1 MREVAV
7 GGAVAV
13 PGAIAVN
20 PEVVVPLQIVRLHR
34 IDQRG
39 HLSEDPLARRGAGDA
54 DLPDTRVAVVVTVF
68 GEPALVHTGRSD
80 VGQVDAFGLDPE
92 AEVHPQ
98 AVGVVGQRLEAGGEA
113 IGIRFPGAEAGI
125 EVEGVGRACAGVPAG
140 VEHEELD
147 PHGCGTVHLVA
158 HRRVVD
164 LGAVREPRVVRH
176 ERRQRA
182 SVAHAVE
189 DIRA

>member
-1 MREVAV
+1 GRRHTRSERDWSSGVCSSDLAV

-68 GEPALVHTGRSD
+68 GDRKSVVRERV
-80 VGQVDAFGLDPE
+80 E
-92 AEVHPQ
+92 
-98 AVGVVGQRLEAGGEA
+98 VVGGD
-113 IGIRFPGAEAGI
+113 
-125 EVEGVGRACAGVPAG
+125 V
-140 VEHEELD
+140 
-147 PHGCGTVHLVA
+147 
-158 HRRVVD
+158 RV
-164 LGAVREPRVVRH
+164 
-176 ERRQRA
+176 
-182 SVAHAVE
+182 
-189 DIRA
+189 